1 MFSRAFEI
9 FLNTLAYSFW
19 PFVFFVAAIY
29 ILNKYFNDSYK
40 KRVKY
45 DAFCKSKEQKM
56 RTTGPEEHELAEK
69 ALNFKAPKIETSF
82 GDQRIGELH
91 SHETKD

>member
-19 PFVFFVAAIY
+19 PFVFFVAALY

-40 KRVKY
+40 KKVK
-45 DAFCKSKEQKM
+45 KEKKI
-56 RTTGPEEHELAEK
+56 RAIEPEAHELAEK
-69 ALNFKAPKIETSF
+69 ALNFKDT
-82 GDQRIGELH
+82 
-91 SHETKD
+91 